1 MLENLLKSA
10 LDYIIYLSLNIGDML
25 YDFLIAL
32 FIIIFNTLII
42 PLIKKGLKWLSEKF
56 KEQGIDIE
64 DEVNNTIDKI
74 EDLEIK
80 KDEEDKK

>member
-32 FIIIFNTLII
+32 FIIIINTLII

>member
-42 PLIKKGLKWLSEKF
+42 PLIKKGLNWLSDKF

-64 DEVNNTIDKI
+64 DEINETIDKI

>member
-32 FIIIFNTLII
+32 FIVIINTLII

-56 KEQGIDIE
+56 KEKGIDIE

-80 KDEEDKK
+80 KDEENKK